1 VNIDVKIVR
10 IVGSCDDAVP
20 ETPAWPSQTTP
31 PWTKSQWFPGCVSS
45 NGIAP

>member
-10 IVGSCDDAVP
+10 IVGICDDAVP
-20 ETPAWPSQTTP
+20 VTPAWPSQTTP
-31 PWTKSQWFPGCVSS
+31 PLTKSHWLPGWVSS